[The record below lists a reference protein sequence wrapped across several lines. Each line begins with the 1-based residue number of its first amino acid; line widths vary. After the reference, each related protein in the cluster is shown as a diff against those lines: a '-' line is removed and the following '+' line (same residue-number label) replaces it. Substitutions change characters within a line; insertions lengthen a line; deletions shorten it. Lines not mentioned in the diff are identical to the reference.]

1 MWRWRGEGGLGDVGL
16 YGGCYLHVIDWFDTT
31 LHAALYGL
39 RKAVGWPAVSKWNPI
54 PKLWNHCKSVLTL
67 LRGAF

>member
-1 MWRWRGEGGLGDVGL
+1 
-16 YGGCYLHVIDWFDTT
+16 LHGIDWFDTT
-31 LHAALYGL
+31 LHAALCVL